1 MMANPIEEIK
11 NFDFSELTVENIGS
25 WPSAIKGLVLV
36 VVFILCLLAGYFFLI
51 AEKKEALT
59 FVENKEL
66 ELKKT
71 YENRAFKAANLE
83 KYRQQMIE
91 MEQSFEAMLSQLPTD
106 TEVPGLLEDI
116 TERGVIN
123 GLDIK
128 SIKLQPERKLEYYVE
143 LPIAIEVVGSYHDLA
158 SFVSGIAS
166 LPRIVTLHD
175 FVIKKNGSQL
185 KMNITA
191 KTYRYND
198 EEA

>member
-1 MMANPIEEIK
+1 MANPIEEIK

-36 VVFILCLLAGYFFLI
+36 VVFVLCLLAGYFFLI